1 MNRCLSKRALL
12 RAYLKEASGA
22 EHAHLRLC
30 VDCAGRYDALVDD
43 LHAIDAILTTTPP
56 PAVVT
61 RRLSRWHMGWAPAAA
76 FVVLLAAVASVIS
89 LHRPA
94 PPPVPSRSTNVSA
107 FAADVSLA
115 LFASADASDFP
126 QIESAPSDLGAA
138 LEAGWAC
145 TQDGYFNGECNDQL
159 SMLLFEE
166 SD

>member
-1 MNRCLSKRALL
+1 MKRCLNERALVRL
-12 RAYLKEASGA
+12 YLHEGTATQQF
-22 EHAHLRLC
+22 HLRTC
-30 VDCAGRYDALVDD
+30 ADCAERYDALVDD
-43 LHAIDAILTTTPP
+43 QHASDAILTTTPP

-89 LHRPA
+89 LRRPA
-94 PPPVPSRSTNVSA
+94 PPPMASRSTNVSA

-115 LFASADASDFP
+115 LFASADAGDFP

-145 TQDGYFNGECNDQL
+145 TQDRYFNGECNDQL